1 MLVCESNLGSIL
13 TKKSAIITERV
24 KRMEKSKET
33 KLTKIRNCINQKDS
47 MYYIH
52 REDAAS
58 FEEECKEEGKGT
70 IPIMT
75 YGDYVVYLKA
85 ECSALPN
92 IPLSKFNYTSGTF
105 EKKWGPDH
113 KTIVLTPNH
122 SSIRKVEIEIQGIDI
137 AKMMLLSDKTGD
149 VIEDTARIKITR
161 HYRFSSGD
169 IENKED
175 TYSASPGQ
183 VEAEAR

>member
-1 MLVCESNLGSIL
+1 MTN
-13 TKKSAIITERV
+13 
-24 KRMEKSKET
+24 EKSKED
-33 KLTKIRNCINQKDS
+33 KLEEIRDCINQKDS
-47 MYYIH
+47 LYSVH
-52 REDAAS
+52 QKDTAR
-58 FEEECKEEGKGT
+58 FEEENRKDGKGV

-75 YGDYVVYLKA
+75 YGDYIIYLKA

-137 AKMMLLSDKTGD
+137 HNMQLLPDKTGD

-161 HYRFSSGD
+161 HYRFSEGTSENRGD
-169 IENKED
+169 
-175 TYSASPGQ
+175 TALASPG
-183 VEAEAR
+183 ETKAEYVPGT

>member
-1 MLVCESNLGSIL
+1 MESDL
-13 TKKSAIITERV
+13 
-24 KRMEKSKET
+24 SKED
-33 KLTKIRNCINQKDS
+33 KLKEIKGCINKKDS
-47 MYYIH
+47 LYCIP
-52 REDAAS
+52 RKEAEE
-58 FEEECKEEGKGT
+58 FEKDSKKEGKGT

-75 YGDYVVYLKA
+75 YGDYIVYLKA

-92 IPLSKFNYTSGTF
+92 IPLDKFNYTSGTF

-137 AKMMLLSDKTGD
+137 HNMSLLPDKTGD

-161 HYRFSSGD
+161 HYRFSEGGA
-169 IENKED
+169 ENKVD
-175 TYSASPGQ
+175 TSSASPGEINAPE
-183 VEAEAR
+183 V